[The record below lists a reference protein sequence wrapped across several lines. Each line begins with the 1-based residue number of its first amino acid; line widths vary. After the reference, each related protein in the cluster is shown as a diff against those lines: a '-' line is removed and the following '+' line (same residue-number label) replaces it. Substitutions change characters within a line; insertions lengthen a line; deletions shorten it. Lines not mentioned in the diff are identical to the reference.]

1 MGASLFITLGRV
13 EVTLTVEDQ
22 EGGLG
27 YVSAVGTDYEDA
39 YTKAQALIPDGC
51 KAIAIRTS

>member
-1 MGASLFITLGRV
+1 MFTTLRRV
-13 EVTLTVEDQ
+13 EVTLTIEDKD
-22 EGGLG
+22 GGIG
-27 YVSAVGTDYEDA
+27 HVSAVGTSYEDA